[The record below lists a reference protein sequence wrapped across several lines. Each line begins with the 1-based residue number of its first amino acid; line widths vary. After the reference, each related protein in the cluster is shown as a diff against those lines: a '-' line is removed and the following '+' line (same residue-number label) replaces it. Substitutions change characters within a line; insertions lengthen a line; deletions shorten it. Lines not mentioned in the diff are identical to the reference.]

1 MRNFPWLEAAL
12 IVALAIAL
20 IVKPQNK
27 SANAATTPAPY
38 EALVGH

>member
-12 IVALAIAL
+12 FIALAVAL

-27 SANAATTPAPY
+27 SAASTQATTPFA
-38 EALVGH
+38 AVTGR

>member
-12 IVALAIAL
+12 FIALAVAL

-27 SANAATTPAPY
+27 SSAASAPPAY
-38 EALVGH
+38 ETLVGR